1 MRDKIVVITGAT
13 NGIGYVTARE
23 LAAQGARMI
32 LVGRNTQKCERTV
45 QRIKAATGNTAIEF
59 ACADLSAQG
68 EVRRL
73 AAGIAAAHD
82 RIDVLVNNAGAI
94 YAKRRLSAD
103 GIEMTFALNHL
114 SYFLLTDLL
123 LDRLRAA
130 PRGRIVNVASNAH
143 VRAQLDFDDLQNER
157 PYKAQVAYGRSK
169 LANLYFSFE
178 LARRL
183 DGTSI
188 TANALHPGFVRT
200 GIGHDNGL
208 VFSTAVR
215 LYQLLGGAIDVEKGA
230 DTSIYLASSPDVDRL
245 TGRYFVERRDTPS
258 SDVSYDEDAARRL
271 WDISVEMVQ
280 TGLRRYNTE

>member
-1 MRDKIVVITGAT
+1 MSHRMRT
-13 NGIGYVTARE
+13 
-23 LAAQGARMI
+23 
-32 LVGRNTQKCERTV
+32 C
-45 QRIKAATGNTAIEF
+45 
-59 ACADLSAQG
+59 
-68 EVRRL
+68 
-73 AAGIAAAHD
+73 
-82 RIDVLVNNAGAI
+82 
-94 YAKRRLSAD
+94 
-103 GIEMTFALNHL
+103 
-114 SYFLLTDLL
+114 
-123 LDRLRAA
+123 
-130 PRGRIVNVASNAH
+130 
-143 VRAQLDFDDLQNER
+143 AQLDFDDLQNER